1 MFNLKNIYI
10 YIAPVSLLSCCTTY
24 EIIHVQNITI
34 YYIPVFTSPPPPP
47 QKKKL
52 NTAATPNTKA
62 KNVLGLKITS
72 YGKLNLSKV
81 CYVETKY
88 RIMGKI
94 L

>member
-1 MFNLKNIYI
+1 MQVL
-10 YIAPVSLLSCCTTY
+10 Y

-34 YYIPVFTSPPPPP
+34 YYTLVFAP
-47 QKKKL
+47 KKKSQ
-52 NTAATPNTKA
+52 TPLQHQMPKQEMFW
-62 KNVLGLKITS
+62 GLKITS

-81 CYVETKY
+81 CHVETKY